1 MNYTYKLSICMMVKD
16 EEKNLGKCLGTLSP
30 ILEKPDVEL
39 IIVDTG
45 SMDNTVDIANK
56 YTSKLYFHQWQGHFS
71 DMRNVTIS
79 YAKGEWILILDA
91 DEVILDIVKLYNLLT
106 DKNLEKFNTIIVKV
120 KNYTSLGTNP
130 GYTVLPQERVF
141 RNDGSFKY
149 EGSVHNQPKYKAPLY
164 NSDLYIEHFGYLFG
178 IDKELKEKKFKR
190 TAGIL
195 MKELEADPNN
205 IYYRYQLARSYNA
218 HSDTEEALCEIRR
231 AHKIISNMDNK
242 TKRVYSFVYPTY
254 AQISCQCKEYTEALN
269 ICKEGIDI
277 RNDLIDLYYLCAY
290 AYVSLEMP
298 HDAVEYYLKFVDL
311 AENYHSLPISAERSA
326 EMHYLDK
333 KYQNG
338 ALSFISGVYYNKGE
352 YAEAY
357 KYINRMSSMEE
368 KIPTLIK
375 VILKL
380 GRYEELVS
388 IYDEVKEHENL
399 SNAFISILEA
409 NKKNL
414 TLKDNLKISKLLSQG
429 SDIYSILNKIRTCDA
444 EERDELAKKAI
455 SIADFNDLPDFYS
468 EIFCDF
474 CKNPRQV
481 FLVFKQLKKSK
492 IKEIIL
498 FLIDKYEKVR
508 EYLVEYLQKEN
519 IRENDY
525 SSLKTYISV
534 AGVMLFKEAGQ
545 VKNEER
551 EINEN
556 IYNIFKFYVERGL
569 KYIDLFYSMEKMRLY
584 YNTIGDDE
592 DRFFA
597 ALLYSMK
604 AVSRNDYKAGIKYF
618 KDAVKAYPYMV
629 CFMNKYKDELLGN
642 EDSIKSGMN

>member
-1 MNYTYKLSICMMVKD
+1 MEHTYKLSICMMVKD
-16 EEKNLGKCLGTLSP
+16 EEKTLGRCLDALLP

-45 SMDNTVDIANK
+45 SMDKTVDIAKK

-79 YAKGEWILILDA
+79 YSKGEWILILDA
-91 DEVILDIVKLYNLLT
+91 DEVILDIVKLYKLLT

-218 HSDTEEALCEIRR
+218 HSDTEEALCEIRK

-242 TKRVYSFVYPTY
+242 TKRLYSFVYPTY
-254 AQISCQCKEYTEALN
+254 AQISCQCKEYIEALS
-269 ICKEGIDI
+269 ICKEGISI

-290 AYVSLEMP
+290 TLVNLDMP
-298 HDAVEYYLKFVDL
+298 HDAVEYYMKFVDL

-326 EMHYLDK
+326 EMHYLDP
-333 KYQNG
+333 KYQNA
-338 ALSFISGVYYNKGE
+338 ALSFISGIYYNKGE

-357 KYINRMSSMEE
+357 KYIYRVNSLEE
-368 KIPTLIK
+368 KIALLIK
-375 VILKL
+375 IILKL
-380 GRYEELVS
+380 GKYEELAS
-388 IYDEVKEHENL
+388 IYEKVKENENL
-399 SNAFISILEA
+399 RNTFISSLEA

-414 TLKDNLKISKLLSQG
+414 TLESNLKISKLLSQG
-429 SDIYSILNKIRTCDA
+429 TDIYSILNKIRTCKT
-444 EERDELAKKAI
+444 EEREELVKQALN
-455 SIADFNDLPDFYS
+455 IADFNDLPDYYS

-492 IKEIIL
+492 IKEIIS
-498 FLIDKYEKVR
+498 FLSNKYKEVN
-508 EYLVEYLQKEN
+508 EYMLEYLQKES

-525 SSLKTYISV
+525 SGLKTYIAMAS
-534 AGVMLFKEAGQ
+534 VMLFKEAGQ

-551 EINEN
+551 EIN
-556 IYNIFKFYVERGL
+556 YNLYSVFKLYVERGL
-569 KYIDLFYSMEKMRLY
+569 KYISLFYNMEKMRLY

-597 ALLYSMK
+597 ALHYALE
-604 AVSRNDYKAGIKYF
+604 AVSRKDYKTGIKYF
-618 KDAVKAYPYMV
+618 KDAVKAYPYMA
-629 CFMNKYKDELLGN
+629 CFMNSFRKELFG
-642 EDSIKSGMN
+642 SIIDQD